1 MANPLKPRR
10 SAKVSEFMLAA
21 TWAPPAQQKSRQEI
35 TNLPAAFLIS
45 ECSGR
50 QVEIVARLLSDKSA
64 ASPSRWSAAS
74 SADRQPAAA
83 GMDNWLRVPVG
94 DNQSESCQRPG
105 CNRRLEDIRQDRNH
119 QWHNHFGN
127 HQTESK
133 GLASNSH
140 SGVKQH
146 KYSPS
151 IEQGVSWES
160 FPQESGRDRIVDSRV
175 AERIPPTVPGA
186 GMRS

>member
-146 KYSPS
+146 KHSPS